1 MAVWIFFSGILV
13 LFANPDVSSALK
25 ASRSF
30 SVSLSGEYGEG
41 SDAFVARDRHQTD
54 VYNCLTWLYWVLAT
68 AYAKTDV
75 EEFRRYLDDL
85 RYYDQISFAER
96 KHFVDRW
103 LVYDPAPLKP
113 LEQVACRADQTTMVH
128 LQLQRFRQ
136 TKNYQCSLY
145 QEDQTGQETL
155 MIPYLS
161 LVQSHQCVEALVDG
175 YYVAFFVPSEEW
187 LVRWSTIGDFG
198 TVHAMIIEK
207 SGDAVL
213 VHHASIDKRQVI
225 EESWSEFTTRL
236 ATVAKGYRIFDLDD
250 NWTVPQ
256 PLPLGSEECR

>member
-1 MAVWIFFSGILV
+1 MIIWILFFGPLSIL
-13 LFANPDVSSALK
+13 ASPDVPSAIRE
-25 ASRSF
+25 SQSF
-30 SVSLSGEYGEG
+30 QISLHGEYGEG
-41 SDAFVARDRHQTD
+41 SGAFVVRSRYETD
-54 VYNCLTWLYWVLAT
+54 AYNCLTWLHWVLAT
-68 AYAKTDV
+68 AYAKTDADA
-75 EEFRRYLDDL
+75 FKRYLDDL
-85 RYYDQISFAER
+85 RYYDHISFAER

-113 LEQVACRADQTTMVH
+113 LEQVACRADQTTTVN

-161 LVQSHQCVEALVDG
+161 LSQSHQCVEALVDG
-175 YYVAFFVPSEEW
+175 YYVAFFVPSEKW
-187 LVRWSTIGDFG
+187 LARWSTIGDFG

-207 SGDAVL
+207 SGNAVL
-213 VHHASIDKRQVI
+213 VHHASIDKREVV

-236 ATVAKGYRIFDLDD
+236 STVAKGYRFFALDD

-256 PLPLGSEECR
+256 PLPLGSDECR